1 MTLWIVVS
9 CCESLPP
16 AIVFRCFISF
26 CVSQRPSVH
35 CPLSHLFSMECEL
48 PFSFDEG
55 IAEYNRYC
63 DAAAHIQMEEP
74 STPETHAVSALA
86 DLGQTSSTETSPLS
100 EHVCLTILRWPSLE
114 VEPSIHLL
122 LQCQLHYSFMEVIVH
137 RVTSAIST
145 REGTLFFSC
154 ATVSVSLVVLDVVQ

>member
-48 PFSFDEG
+48 PFSFDDG
-55 IAEYNRYC
+55 IAEYDRYC

-86 DLGQTSSTETSPLS
+86 DLGQTSSTETSPFS
-100 EHVCLTILRWPSLE
+100 ET
-114 VEPSIHLL
+114 
-122 LQCQLHYSFMEVIVH
+122 
-137 RVTSAIST
+137 TSASP
-145 REGTLFFSC
+145 
-154 ATVSVSLVVLDVVQ
+154 VSQSMAHANDSSSPPVRVRKRMRGKTTSAAYDPFHKTEIKQQRS